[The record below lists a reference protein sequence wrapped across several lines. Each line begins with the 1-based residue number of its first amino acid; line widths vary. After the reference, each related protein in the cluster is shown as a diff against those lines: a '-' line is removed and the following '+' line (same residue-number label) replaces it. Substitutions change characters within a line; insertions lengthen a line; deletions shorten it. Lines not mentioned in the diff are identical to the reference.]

1 VTDRARV
8 SVVLVEDD
16 AAMARLLRHVLEE
29 EGYRNV
35 RHAWTGDEA
44 LAGAADAEIVVL
56 DQQLPDMRGLDLL
69 PRLRDRPHPPSV
81 IMVTAHG
88 SEFLAATALRQGAE
102 DYLTKDHT
110 LPELLPRVLERV
122 RRTRALQDALTTAEE
137 ELVRTERL
145 TAIGEMAVTLHHELN
160 NPLMAA
166 LAEVELALGDGSLPA
181 EHREGLDTA
190 REALLRIRDILLRTR
205 DLKRA
210 ETMVY
215 RGGVRMIDLSAQA
228 SDART
233 YRGRAVLYAPDQRMT
248 RILTLLLRNAGFQV
262 ERSPSAEDARSAAEM
277 VGVALVVVAGGGD
290 PDAPA
295 ATFPSTDDRAYTL
308 VFLGAPEEPGAVTVE
323 ADLVLPLPFD
333 PATVVEEIVEAMKR
347 RERASKGE

>member
-1 VTDRARV
+1 MTDRARV

-16 AAMARLLRHVLEE
+16 AAMARLLRHVLEA

-44 LAGAADAEIVVL
+44 LADAADAEIIVL

-122 RRTRALQDALTTAEE
+122 RRTRALQDALATAEE

-145 TAIGEMAVTLHHELN
+145 AAIGEMAVTLHHELN

-166 LAEVELALGDGSLPA
+166 LAEVELALGDGSLPT
-181 EHREGLDTA
+181 EHRAGLDTA

-205 DLKRA
+205 DLRRA

-228 SDART
+228 SDAQT
-233 YRGRAVLYAPDQRMT
+233 YRGRAVLYAPDQRMA

-262 ERSPSAEDARSAAEM
+262 ERSPSAEDARSAAAM
-277 VGVALVVVAGGGD
+277 VGVALVVIAAGSD

-295 ATFPSTDDRAYTL
+295 TTFPGPADRAYTL
-308 VFLGAPEEPGAVTVE
+308 VFLGASEEPGALAVE

-333 PATVVEEIVEAMKR
+333 PGTVVGEMLTAMETR
-347 RERASKGE
+347 GQRT